1 MKQFIMRRLVAA
13 FLVALCTRS
22 TVAADSHAFA
32 DAFSSFIASKR
43 VVLADH
49 IRSSGYVGDDQ
60 EGAPRRDLLTAL
72 ASGTKAEASA
82 GLLSLVV
89 GSTLH
94 NKPEGTRIREPLVV
108 ACLVTALRAESPE
121 TRKLALRFITVHV
134 PPSSLTDHLEELIQ
148 SWELVREYDLLR
160 IIAAA
165 DHARGRIFVNKLVE
179 KGYEVPIEIRAR
191 TGDQLAERDLVAH
204 FLRETDVAVK
214 GELAYKPGF
223 AASSNALIAIVP
235 EIRSP
240 EVVEKTYYA
249 YSLRYK
255 ILMGLREAYPD
266 EPLFNEDLSE
276 VVRRT
281 RNCGDTTTAESQSE
295 GYFDRVEKWCET
307 KFGVRWKQARP
318 PFLLWQQRQR
328 PVFLD
333 K

>member
-1 MKQFIMRRLVAA
+1 MKQPIIRRVVTA
-13 FLVALCTRS
+13 FLIALCARS

-32 DAFSSFIASKR
+32 DAFSSFIASNR
-43 VVLADH
+43 MALADY

-60 EGAPRRDLLTAL
+60 EAAPQRDLLTAL
-72 ASGTKAEASA
+72 ASGTRAEASGA
-82 GLLSLVV
+82 LLSLLV
-89 GSTLH
+89 GSALH
-94 NKPEGTRIREPLVV
+94 NKPEGTRIRVPLVV
-108 ACLVTALRAESPE
+108 TCLVTGLSANSPE
-121 TRKLALRFITVHV
+121 TRKLALRFITAHV
-134 PPSSLTDHLEELIQ
+134 APSSLTDHMEELSQ

-165 DHARGRIFVNKLVE
+165 DHTRGRTFVNELVE
-179 KGYEVPIEIRAR
+179 QGCEVPIEIRAR
-191 TGDQLAERDLVAH
+191 TGDQLAERDLIAR
-204 FLRETDVAVK
+204 FLRATDVAVK
-214 GELAYKPGF
+214 GELACKLGF
-223 AASSNALIAIVP
+223 AASSNALMAIVP

-266 EPLFNEDLSE
+266 EPLFNEELSE

-307 KFGVRWKQARP
+307 RFGVRWKQARP